1 MMNRTNL
8 ALAIALCLVACRRSD
23 TSIQEASRPIA
34 TIDRDVLA
42 QDVTVD
48 HAASHRERFGA
59 THTTRWPGAAGFDD
73 VTAMVR
79 RDARGSASLTWVREE
94 DALLVDERSFPL
106 GDTAIEGIA
115 SIDLGGD
122 PGEELV
128 VFGARFEPFASSVA
142 VFSLPS
148 QRAQPIDDGA
158 RGAALDGAR
167 SLDDVRARLP
177 LERPR
182 TEAEQ
187 RAVTLTAL
195 LGQLCFAPV
204 DALRSMIDPR
214 GLVLCVVR
222 APQDRPRRERC
233 RTLSDRALSD
243 AVIERELRM
252 SLRSMFDAMTTLS
265 FSCSTSPEQQCTA
278 SRSGGTEISVTIV
291 GDGATR
297 RISKVTHVDHEIGE

>member
-1 MMNRTNL
+1 MNRTAL
-8 ALAIALCLVACRRSD
+8 ALSISLGLLAACRRAD
-23 TSIQEASRPIA
+23 TSMPEASRAVA
-34 TIDRDVLA
+34 TSDRSALA
-42 QDVTVD
+42 QDATLGRE
-48 HAASHRERFGA
+48 ASSRERFGA
-59 THTTRWPGAAGFDD
+59 THAARWPGAAGFDD

-79 RDARGSASLTWVREE
+79 RDARGSGSLTWVREG
-94 DALLVDERSFPL
+94 DSSLVDERSFPL
-106 GDTAIEGIA
+106 GDAAVEGIA

-167 SLDDVRARLP
+167 SLDEVRARLP

-187 RAVTLTAL
+187 RALTLTAL

-204 DALRSMIDPR
+204 DALRSMIDAR
-214 GLVLCVVR
+214 GLALCVVR

-233 RTLSDRALSD
+233 RTLSGRALSD
-243 AVIERELRM
+243 AAIERELRT
-252 SLRSMFDAMTTLS
+252 SLRSMFDAMTTLN

-278 SRSGGTEISVTIV
+278 SRSGGTEITATIV

-297 RISKVTHVDHEIGE
+297 RIAKVTHVDHEIGE